1 MLTTAA
7 PVLRGVAI
15 GAFLVIALVVG
26 RSELSRDAKL
36 TTILTFLSGAAWT
49 LTGSEQTST
58 LLGRPH
64 LLLWMT
70 FPAAG
75 FFWAFVACVFQDRPL
90 RGSAFAPAALLLLLG
105 AAATWAPTGLDRT
118 LLAAFNLAAALIC
131 LHAMWMILR
140 SWRGDL
146 VDSRRASRGLILGIA
161 ALFAATQGAAGALH
175 GLGQGG
181 AWASAALGEAFGAV
195 AISALALAMGW
206 LLVQARTPL
215 FATPA
220 VEPPATDP
228 RLVAAERVLLA
239 KLEGFMDAGGWRR
252 EGLSIAALAQELG
265 TQEHRLRR
273 LINTRMRHRNFADF
287 VNGYRIEAAKARLAD
302 PAEAEA
308 TIASLAFDLGFGS
321 LSPFNR
327 AFRAATG
334 ATPTT
339 WRRAALAAQISPDI
353 E

>member
-1 MLTTAA
+1 M
-7 PVLRGVAI
+7 
-15 GAFLVIALVVG
+15 
-26 RSELSRDAKL
+26 
-36 TTILTFLSGAAWT
+36 
-49 LTGSEQTST
+49 
-58 LLGRPH
+58 
-64 LLLWMT
+64 
-70 FPAAG
+70 
-75 FFWAFVACVFQDRPL
+75 
-90 RGSAFAPAALLLLLG
+90 
-105 AAATWAPTGLDRT
+105 
-118 LLAAFNLAAALIC
+118 LLAGFNLAAALVC
-131 LHAMWMILR
+131 LHAMWVILR

-161 ALFAATQGAAGALH
+161 ALFAASQGAAGALH

-181 AWASAALGEAFGAV
+181 AWASAALGETFGAV

-206 LLVQARTPL
+206 LLLQARTPL

-220 VEPPATDP
+220 VEPPAADA

-273 LINTRMRHRNFADF
+273 LINTRLRHRNFADF

-302 PAEAEA
+302 PAHAEA

-334 ATPTT
+334 ATPTA
-339 WRRAALAAQISPDI
+339 WRRAALAAQIVTQVD
-353 E
+353 

>member
-1 MLTTAA
+1 MLTTTA
-7 PVLRGVAI
+7 PLLRGIAI
-15 GAFLVIALVVG
+15 GAFLVIALSVG

-36 TTILTFLSGAAWT
+36 TTVLTFLSGAAWT
-49 LTGSEQTST
+49 LTGSEQSSI
-58 LLGRPH
+58 LLGRPQ

-75 FFWAFVACVFQDRPL
+75 FFWAFVSCVFQDRPL
-90 RGSAFAPAALLLLLG
+90 RRFAFAPAALLLLLG
-105 AAATWAPTGLDRT
+105 IAATWSPAGPDR
-118 LLAAFNLAAALIC
+118 LLRAAFNAAAAALC
-131 LHAMWMILR
+131 LHAMFLILR

-146 VDSRRASRGLILGIA
+146 VDSRRSSRGLILGIA

-175 GLGQGG
+175 GLGRGG
-181 AWASAALGEAFGAV
+181 AWASVAIGEAFGAV
-195 AISALALAMGW
+195 AISALALAMGG
-206 LLVQARTPL
+206 LLLQARTPL

-220 VEPPATDP
+220 ALPKVTDA

-239 KLEGFMDAGGWRR
+239 KLEAFMDAGGWRR
-252 EGLSIAALAQELG
+252 EGLNIAALAHELG

-273 LINTRMRHRNFADF
+273 LINTRLRHRNFADF
-287 VNGYRIEAAKARLAD
+287 VNGYRIAAAKARLAD
-302 PAEAEA
+302 PAHAEA

-334 ATPTT
+334 ATPTA
-339 WRRAALAAQISPDI
+339 WRRAALAAQIVTQVD
-353 E
+353 